1 MEMTSRV
8 FLVGFMGSGKSTL
21 GKLIAAELG
30 FSFLDLDQAIEE
42 KYHNTI
48 SEIFSL
54 HGEQGFREFEK
65 DTLHSLVADT
75 QVVIATGGG
84 TPCFYDNMLWML
96 DHGLVI
102 FLNCSVEVL
111 MQRLQSEKEHRP
123 LINHLDHTALQTFI
137 EHKLSER
144 LPFYSKAHLE
154 VFDFEDKVQ
163 TARWIG
169 HYVQSLGQGREISQ

>member
-1 MEMTSRV
+1 
-8 FLVGFMGSGKSTL
+8 
-21 GKLIAAELG
+21 
-30 FSFLDLDQAIEE
+30 
-42 KYHNTI
+42 
-48 SEIFSL
+48 
-54 HGEQGFREFEK
+54 
-65 DTLHSLVADT
+65 
-75 QVVIATGGG
+75 
-84 TPCFYDNMLWML
+84 
-96 DHGLVI
+96 
-102 FLNCSVEVL
+102 

-169 HYVQSLGQGREISQ
+169 QYVQSLGQGREISQ